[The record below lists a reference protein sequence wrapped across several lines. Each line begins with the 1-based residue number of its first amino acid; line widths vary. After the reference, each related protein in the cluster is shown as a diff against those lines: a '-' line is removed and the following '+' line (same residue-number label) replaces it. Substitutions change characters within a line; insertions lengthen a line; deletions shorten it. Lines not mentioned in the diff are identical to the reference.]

1 MKAQD
6 PHYLQK
12 EFYRKVSTDPKVLCF
27 LESCVLDGLGYHDL
41 QNTEHLWMNA
51 HFWRMLGYDPARR
64 QHLLSEY
71 TALLENGSGS
81 QNCEA
86 QQHTNS
92 AYPFTEHTAGYW
104 HKNGSLLWLHCRTLL
119 EHNEHGIPVRRLS
132 VYRDVTPFQQV
143 KLEKGKAFKERQNQ
157 LQRIF
162 DNTLDSLF
170 TLNNDGVILNCNQS
184 MGEALGVLTRTL
196 PGRSLSEF
204 MVNKERLAGYINKL
218 HGAHSRVKRKI
229 RTDIHVVSAVGR
241 HLDMS
246 LTLSRLDDAEDPV
259 LIGSLRDITER
270 KRIEKMKDSFVST
283 VNHELRTPLTS
294 IQCSL
299 DLIEKQWHP
308 QWSSSVRQ
316 LLAIAQSNTRRI
328 VTIVNDILDMQK
340 IAEGHFSMTFRPL
353 DLEALIDKAIVDNSS
368 YAAHHGVA
376 FVKGAFVKGAFMK
389 GAFVKGVTGK
399 NIVVKGDEC
408 RLHQVLSNFLSNGA
422 KFSGEGNKIDIYTE
436 LHQQSRV
443 VRVCVKDYG
452 RGIPQALQKKVFEPF
467 YQVEGTRANKEA
479 SGTGLGL
486 SISKRIIEEHDGKIG
501 VLCSETGGC
510 IFYFDLPVSE

>member
-1 MKAQD
+1 MTVPKL
-6 PHYLQK
+6 HYLQK
-12 EFYRKVSTDPKVLCF
+12 EFYEKVSTDHKVLHF

-41 QNTEHLWMNA
+41 QNAQHLWMNA
-51 HFWRMLGYDPARR
+51 HFWRMLGYDPAQR

-71 TALLENGSGS
+71 TALLEREDTGFWKSGAGECIGSV
-81 QNCEA
+81 
-86 QQHTNS
+86 
-92 AYPFTEHTAGYW
+92 YPFTEHTAGYW
-104 HKNGSLLWLHCRTLL
+104 HKNGCLLWLHCRTLI
-119 EHNEHGIPVRRLS
+119 EHNECGVPVRRLS

-170 TLNNDGVILNCNQS
+170 TLNNEGVILNCNQS
-184 MGEALGVLTRTL
+184 MGETLEVSTRKL
-196 PGRSLSEF
+196 PGKNLSEF
-204 MVNKERLAGYINKL
+204 MANKGILARYINKL
-218 HGAHSRVKRKI
+218 HCAHSRVKRKI
-229 RTDIHVVSAVGR
+229 RTDIHVVSASGK

-246 LTLSRLDDAEDPV
+246 LTLSRLGDTEEPV

-270 KRIEKMKDSFVST
+270 KRVEKMKDSFVST

-299 DLIEKQWHP
+299 DLMEKQWNQ

-353 DLEALIDKAIVDNSS
+353 DLEELIDKAIEDNSS
-368 YAAHHGVA
+368 YAAHHGVV
-376 FVKGAFVKGAFMK
+376 FVKG
-389 GAFVKGVTGK
+389 TLEK
-399 NIVVKGDEC
+399 NIVVDGDEC
-408 RLHQVLSNFLSNGA
+408 RLHQVLSNFLSNAA
-422 KFSGEGNKIDIYTE
+422 KFSSEGKSIDIYTE
-436 LHQQSRV
+436 LKQQNRI

-452 RGIPQALQKKVFEPF
+452 RGIPQALQKKVFDPF

-486 SISKRIIEEHDGKIG
+486 SISKRIIEGHDGMIG
-501 VLCSETGGC
+501 MLSSKTGGC
-510 IFYFDLPVSE
+510 IFYFDLPVN